1 MDSLWADIK
10 EKKTMVT
17 FTVCGFILLALGSE
31 WLYPPLSPTPAI
43 KGNKSYMANFIEAAW
58 MKEKGQDPYVES
70 LYFSQNYLLF
80 QGMCVLLKY
89 PILNTVFRLFFCI
102 SLAALLAQLLGSS
115 KTVKTILT
123 ALLLLNPVTI
133 YFYREQTLTF
143 FEYTLMLAPIFF
155 LRTRHNFLTS
165 SVLFGLMIYLNPR
178 GLLFLSILTQS
189 MSDKGRL
196 NRRTFWVYIVLA
208 VSIALVLG
216 AATDIL
222 SGHEGVELRLL
233 SCHLSS

>member
-31 WLYPPLSPTPAI
+31 WLYPPLPPTPAI

-58 MKEKGQDPYVES
+58 MKDKGQDPYVES

-222 SGHEGVELRLL
+222 SGHEGV
-233 SCHLSS
+233 